1 MFSQFLP
8 QRNRRVHA
16 GLYPAR
22 SAEQHPAMTAR
33 ARIRR
38 RLTLA
43 IVLTALVPMLVAL
56 VLARAMVRQ
65 TAARFFVPEIGARLD
80 QALGVYQDLA
90 HAVKAAMRS
99 SATAIATRE
108 TLARALR
115 AGDRSSMTSEL
126 ERAVQDNPGVVSL
139 RITDATGRVLAEAT
153 RGRPLDPAKEH
164 GLEVIR
170 PIPEDGVTPTGQLT
184 ALYATDRARF
194 EELQDMSRF
203 VDTYRQVERRRSSD
217 EISYW
222 YAFALLLGITIVVA
236 AGVAVVL
243 AQSVSSRIAE
253 LAAATQRVGEG
264 DLSISV
270 PERGH
275 DEIAELARAF
285 NRMVQEVQA
294 SRARIEYLQRIGAW
308 QEMARRLAHEIKNPL
323 TPIQLAVQ
331 ELHSRYRG
339 EDPAFRRLVDSTLE
353 IVQDEVHTL
362 RRLVSEFSD
371 FARLPRAELAP
382 ADLAEFLREQCDR
395 LQHTGEG
402 AESGLEQQGLAG
414 LERAA
419 LELTASLAVENAPV
433 NMDGEML
440 RRMFLNLVQNAAEAS
455 RDAQRATVRVQ
466 VQLHR
471 DGNHWVVDVDDDGP
485 GVDSALREKIF
496 DPYVTTKHAGT
507 GLGLAIVKKAVVEH
521 GGSIEARVSPL
532 GGARFRIRLP
542 VFRAGRGEPRGRRAL
557 FGSAGPL
564 DAHARD
570 PRH

>member
-1 MFSQFLP
+1 M
-8 QRNRRVHA
+8 A
-16 GLYPAR
+16 
-22 SAEQHPAMTAR
+22 AR

-65 TAARFFVPEIGARLD
+65 TAARFFVPEIGAHLD

-99 SATAIATRE
+99 SATAIAARE

-115 AGDRSSMTSEL
+115 SKDGSRLEGEL
-126 ERAVQDNPGVVSL
+126 ERAVRDNPGVVSL
-139 RITDATGRVLAEAT
+139 SVTDESGRVLAEAT
-153 RGRPLDPAKEH
+153 RGRPLDPGEEH
-164 GLEVIR
+164 GLEVVRLIAQ
-170 PIPEDGVTPTGQLT
+170 DGGAPMAQLV

-194 EELQDMSRF
+194 EELESMSRF
-203 VDTYRQVERRRSSD
+203 VDTYRQVERRRSTD
-217 EISYW
+217 EISYL
-222 YAFALLLGITIVVA
+222 YAFALLLGITIVAA
-236 AGVAVVL
+236 AGVAVVF
-243 AQSVSSRIAE
+243 AQSVSSRIVE
-253 LAAATQRVGEG
+253 LAAATRRVGEG

-270 PERGH
+270 PERGR
-275 DEIAELARAF
+275 DEITELARAF

-331 ELHSRYRG
+331 ELHSRYHG
-339 EDPAFRRLVDSTLE
+339 DDPGFRRLVDSTLE
-353 IVQDEVHTL
+353 IVEDEVHTL

-382 ADLAEFLREQCDR
+382 ADLAVFLREQCDR
-395 LQHTGEG
+395 IQHTGEG
-402 AESGLEQQGLAG
+402 AESGLEQRGLARSD
-414 LERAA
+414 RAA
-419 LELTASLAVENAPV
+419 FELTASLTVESAPV

-440 RRMFLNLVQNAAEAS
+440 RRVLLNLIQNATEAS
-455 RDAQRATVRVQ
+455 RDSQRVSAKVQ
-466 VQLHR
+466 VHLHR
-471 DGNHWVVDVDDDGP
+471 DGDYWVVDVDDDGP

-496 DPYVTTKHAGT
+496 DPYVTTKHSGT

-521 GGSIEARVSPL
+521 GGSIEAGVSPL

-542 VFRAGRGEPRGRRAL
+542 ALRAGPGKARTRRAL
-557 FGSAGPL
+557 FGSARPL
-564 DAHARD
+564 DGRERA
-570 PRH
+570 PRE

>member
-1 MFSQFLP
+1 MGATMFSQFLAR
-8 QRNRRVHA
+8 RNRGVSP
-16 GLYPAR
+16 GLYPGR
-22 SAEQHPAMTAR
+22 SAEQHPAMAAR

-65 TAARFFVPEIGARLD
+65 TAARFFVPEIGMRLD

-99 SATAIATRE
+99 SASAIAARE
-108 TLARALR
+108 TLTQALR
-115 AGDRSSMTSEL
+115 SGDGSSIQREL
-126 ERAVQDNPGVVSL
+126 ERAVQDSPGVVSL
-139 RITDATGRVLAEAT
+139 SVTDATGRVLAQVT
-153 RGRPLDPAKEH
+153 RGSPLDPAKEH
-164 GLEVIR
+164 GLEVVR
-170 PIPEDGVTPTGQLT
+170 PIAEDGGTPGAQLV

-194 EELQDMSRF
+194 EELEDMSRF

-222 YAFALLLGITIVVA
+222 YAFALLLGITIVAA

-243 AQSVSSRIAE
+243 AHSVSSRIAE
-253 LAAATQRVGEG
+253 LAAGTQRVGEG
-264 DLSISV
+264 DLSITV
-270 PERGH
+270 PERGR
-275 DEIAELARAF
+275 DEITELARAF
-285 NRMVQEVQA
+285 NRMVEEVQA

-331 ELHSRYRG
+331 ELHSRYHG
-339 EDPAFRRLVDSTLE
+339 DDPAYRRVVDSTLE
-353 IVQDEVHTL
+353 IVEDEVHSL

-371 FARLPRAELAP
+371 FARLPRAELGP
-382 ADLAEFLREQCDR
+382 SDLAAFLREQCDR
-395 LQHTGEG
+395 IQHTGEG
-402 AESGLEQQGLAG
+402 AESGLEQ
-414 LERAA
+414 RA
-419 LELTASLAVENAPV
+419 LELSTSSTVESAPV

-440 RRMFLNLVQNAAEAS
+440 RRVLLNLVLNASEAS
-455 RDAQRATVRVQ
+455 RDAQRATVKVEVR
-466 VQLHR
+466 LHR
-471 DGNHWVVDVDDDGP
+471 DRNHWVVDVDDDGP

-496 DPYVTTKHAGT
+496 DPYVTTKHTGT

-521 GGSIEARVSPL
+521 GGSIEAGPSPL

-542 VFRAGRGEPRGRRAL
+542 V
-557 FGSAGPL
+557 L
-564 DAHARD
+564 DAAPAEARARRVLFRSSRSLGGGARD
-570 PRH
+570 GRQ